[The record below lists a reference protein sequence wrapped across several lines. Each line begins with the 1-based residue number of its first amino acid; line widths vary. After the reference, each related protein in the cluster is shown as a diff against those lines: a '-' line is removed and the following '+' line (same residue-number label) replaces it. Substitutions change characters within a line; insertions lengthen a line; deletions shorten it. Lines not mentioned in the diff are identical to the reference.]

1 MQMCRRGKKL
11 GKRTVSILQIYAALI
26 SGDSFY
32 PARAPRT
39 NKHYLNAR
47 MAMYLVTARHETSFY
62 LADKDAHMSQ
72 GFTDALS
79 TKKRIDRDEKCAGII
94 YLWVSL
100 GNEAR
105 LKRWM
110 TAYF

>member
-1 MQMCRRGKKL
+1 
-11 GKRTVSILQIYAALI
+11 
-26 SGDSFY
+26 
-32 PARAPRT
+32 
-39 NKHYLNAR
+39 

-94 YLWVSL
+94 YLQVSL

-105 LKRWM
+105 LQTVDDGLFLIQGRVSEEYN
-110 TAYF
+110 AGE